1 MHRLMLFRPA
11 AAGQEVTLSY
21 GPLPNAKLLLFYGFT
36 VQNNPFDSAVVP
48 LDVCGRVWDG
58 RERAVLAPCCCG
70 APGIVWQG
78 VRCERRGSSCS
89 LLLLAA
95 AR

>member
-36 VQNNPFDSAVVP
+36 VHNNPFDSAVVP
-48 LDVCGRVWDG
+48 LEVCGRVRDG
-58 RERAVLAPCCCG
+58 KK
-70 APGIVWQG
+70 G
-78 VRCERRGSSCS
+78 VY
-89 LLLLAA
+89 LLLAA
-95 AR
+95 AC